1 MRLSIFATAIVLA
14 ASAAAQKPAAPAAP
28 GAGAGNWV
36 VERTPRGVPYVHIR
50 TGTAHMTE
58 LALICGV
65 VGTPV
70 LTANFPQH
78 RTNAMPSVWMTAPD
92 GRVGALDIGW
102 VRNSGTIWAVLLRD
116 GTAVDVLAATS
127 PMLDVSVDGQH
138 GSLSLAGS
146 RQAIAEALAGC
157 WEPPASAAARGA
169 RSGFTVNVSLS
180 PRAAAE
186 LQRRN
191 EGIVVSAMYSGTPTP
206 AHESDGD
213 EISGDIDLGARD
225 VAGPGRAGPIVVPDT
240 VLRRD
245 RLSWIT
251 GEPNVLVNI
260 VSARRS
266 GQDNLLDC
274 GLVSGTLANMAA
286 RTHHVLC
293 RLFGE
298 P

>member
-1 MRLSIFATAIVLA
+1 
-14 ASAAAQKPAAPAAP
+14 
-28 GAGAGNWV
+28 
-36 VERTPRGVPYVHIR
+36 
-50 TGTAHMTE
+50 MTE

-78 RTNAMPSVWMTAPD
+78 RTNARPSVWMTAPD

-102 VRNSGTIWAVLLRD
+102 DRNSGTIWAVLLRD
-116 GTAVDVLAATS
+116 GTAVDVLAGTS

-157 WEPPASAAARGA
+157 WEPPASAAARGT
-169 RSGFTVNVSLS
+169 RSGFTMNISLS

-186 LQRRN
+186 LRRRN
-191 EGIVVSAMYSGTPTP
+191 EGSVVSAMYSGAPTP
-206 AHESDGD
+206 AHERDGD
-213 EISGDIDLGARD
+213 EISGDIDLGSRAI
-225 VAGPGRAGPIVVPDT
+225 AGPGQAGPIVVPET

-260 VSARRS
+260 ATARRAT
-266 GQDNLLDC
+266 QENLLDC
-274 GLVSGTLANMAA
+274 GLVSGPLANMAA